1 MLFLCHDCI
10 MSYVYTNPNP
20 CNRLVGDCAVRAV
33 AIALGLTWQDAFLK
47 IVTEAYGQCDV
58 MSSDAVWG
66 AVLQHHGFTREI
78 IPNTCPPCY
87 TAERFCE
94 DNPKGVYVLG
104 FGGHTATVIDGN
116 LMDAWDSS
124 NEIPIYVWHREA

>member
-1 MLFLCHDCI
+1 

-58 MSSDAVWG
+58 ISSDAVWG
-66 AVLQHHGFTREI
+66 AVLQHNGFTRKM

-94 DNPKGVYVLG
+94 DNPKGVFVLG
-104 FGGHTATVIDGN
+104 FGGHVATVIDGD

-124 NEIPIYVWHREA
+124 KEIPIYVLYKEA

>member
-1 MLFLCHDCI
+1 
-10 MSYVYTNPNP
+10 MSYIYTNPNP

-58 MSSDAVWG
+58 ISSDAVWG
-66 AVLQHHGFTREI
+66 AVLQQHGFTRKM

-87 TAERFCE
+87 TAKRFCE